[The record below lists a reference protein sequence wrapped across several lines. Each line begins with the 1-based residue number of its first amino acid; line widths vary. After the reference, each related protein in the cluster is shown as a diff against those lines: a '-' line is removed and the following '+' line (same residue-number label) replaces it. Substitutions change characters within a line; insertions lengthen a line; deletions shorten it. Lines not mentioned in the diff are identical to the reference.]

1 MLIGRNVNVIKGEES
16 YPAQVLEIDDN
27 ARLVV
32 KTEDGVYTL
41 DSGEVSI
48 RLSE

>member
-1 MLIGRNVNVIKGEES
+1 MNVIKGEES

-32 KTEDGVYTL
+32 KTEDGVHAL